1 MKKDIGTES
10 TRTAYINGIIL
21 TGEKDMT
28 PIKDMILFTDG
39 DKIEG
44 IKHEGASTDGCRVID
59 LNGSYIMPGLI
70 NMHVHIPGSGKP
82 KKKQSDVK
90 KLVKLMTSNALMK
103 KIAYEMCA
111 SYVKPELFSGVTTLR
126 SVGGIQDLDA
136 KLRDEINSGKRVGP
150 RILAGNMAVS
160 VPGGH
165 MAGSLAYEAT
175 SAAEAA
181 EYVRKI
187 AETKPDL
194 IKLMITGGVLDAT
207 KKGEPGEMKMPADYV
222 KAACDEAH
230 RLGLPVAA
238 HVEST
243 EGVKVALENGV
254 DTIEHGALAGSDGAE
269 LILLSL
275 IHI

>member
-21 TGEKDMT
+21 TGEKDMA

-111 SYVKPELFSGVTTLR
+111 S
-126 SVGGIQDLDA
+126 
-136 KLRDEINSGKRVGP
+136 
-150 RILAGNMAVS
+150 
-160 VPGGH
+160 
-165 MAGSLAYEAT
+165 
-175 SAAEAA
+175 
-181 EYVRKI
+181 
-187 AETKPDL
+187 
-194 IKLMITGGVLDAT
+194 
-207 KKGEPGEMKMPADYV
+207 
-222 KAACDEAH
+222 
-230 RLGLPVAA
+230 
-238 HVEST
+238 
-243 EGVKVALENGV
+243 
-254 DTIEHGALAGSDGAE
+254 
-269 LILLSL
+269 
-275 IHI
+275 